1 VIAVPISPPP
11 RDEASHP
18 PTASLIADDDDELA
32 LVGATRT
39 RVCILCGHPLRI
51 GQRMLRVHGSTIHAR
66 CT

>member
-1 VIAVPISPPP
+1 VIAVPISPPR
-11 RDEASHP
+11 RDEASL
-18 PTASLIADDDDELA
+18 PTMASPMADADEHVLA
-32 LVGATRT
+32 SAART

>member
-18 PTASLIADDDDELA
+18 PTASLIADDDELA